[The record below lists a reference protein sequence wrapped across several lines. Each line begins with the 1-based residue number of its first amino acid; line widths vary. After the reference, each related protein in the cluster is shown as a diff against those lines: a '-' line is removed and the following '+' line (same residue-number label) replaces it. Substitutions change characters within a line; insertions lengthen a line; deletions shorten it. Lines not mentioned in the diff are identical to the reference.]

1 MLFNDNEMKLQIINR
16 EIYKY
21 MKIKQHDHNQWMKEE
36 TMEKLVFWDWEKWKQ
51 IMPKLM
57 GYS

>member
-36 TMEKLVFWDWEKWKQ
+36 TMEKLVF
-51 IMPKLM
+51 
-57 GYS
+57 